1 MSESFAFDETDRK
14 IVEHLRLNGRA
25 TNQQIAESLNLIA
38 STVSTR
44 IRRMED
50 AGMLRVVA
58 VSDFAVHGYHVIIHL
73 AIEVS
78 GRPASEVAEELAAF
92 PEVFAIHLVTG
103 RYEIS
108 LVLALHD
115 MDELAPLI
123 AGKLSQVPGV
133 RTMIPSIGLDIV
145 KYGLDTAP
153 IDSRKLA

>member
-1 MSESFAFDETDRK
+1 MNEMFAFDETDRR
-14 IVEHLRLNGRA
+14 IVEQLRQNGRA

-58 VSDFAVHGYHVIIHL
+58 VSDFAVHGFHVLIHV
-73 AIEVS
+73 AVEVS
-78 GRPASEVAEELAAF
+78 GRPALDVAEDLAAF
-92 PEVFAIHLVTG
+92 REVFAAHLVTG

-108 LVLALHD
+108 LLLALRD
-115 MDELAPLI
+115 MDELSPLV
-123 AGKLSQVPGV
+123 ADKLSQVPGV
-133 RTMIPSIGLDIV
+133 RAMTPAIGLDIV

-153 IDSRKLA
+153 IDSRRLA

>member
-1 MSESFAFDETDRK
+1 MSESFVFDETDRK
-14 IVEHLRLNGRA
+14 IVEQLGINGRA

-44 IRRMED
+44 IRRMEA

-58 VSDFAVHGYHVIIHL
+58 VSDFAAHGYHVIIHL

-78 GRPASEVAEELAAF
+78 GRPAAEVAEDLAAF
-92 PEVFAIHLVTG
+92 SEVFAVYLVTG

-115 MDELAPLI
+115 MDELSPLI
-123 AGKLSQVPGV
+123 VGKFSQVPGV
-133 RTMIPSIGLDIV
+133 RAMVPSVGLDIV

-153 IDSRKLA
+153 IDTRQLA

>member
-1 MSESFAFDETDRK
+1 MSETFAFDEMDRK
-14 IVEHLRLNGRA
+14 IVEQLRLNGRA

-58 VSDFAVHGYHVIIHL
+58 VSDFAVHGHHVLIHL
-73 AIEVS
+73 AVEVC
-78 GRPASEVAEELAAF
+78 GRPALDVAEELAVF
-92 PEVFAIHLVTG
+92 PQVFAAHLVTG

-108 LVLALHD
+108 LLLTLRD
-115 MDELAPLI
+115 MDELSPLI
-123 AGKLSQVPGV
+123 TDSLSKVPGI
-133 RTMIPSIGLDIV
+133 RSMTPAIGLDIV

-153 IDSRKLA
+153 IDSRRLV

>member
-25 TNQQIAESLNLIA
+25 TNQQVAESLNLIA
-38 STVSTR
+38 STVSAR

-58 VSDFAVHGYHVIIHL
+58 VSDFAVHDYHVLIHL

-78 GRPASEVAEELAAF
+78 GRPAAEVAEELAAF
-92 PEVFAIHLVTG
+92 SEVFAVHLVTG

-108 LVLALHD
+108 LVLTLRD

-123 AGKLSQVPGV
+123 AEKIAQVPGIGA
-133 RTMIPSIGLDIV
+133 MIPSVGLDIV
-145 KYGLDTAP
+145 KYSLDTAP